1 MTPPTMTPMV
11 MSMMLLMVMT
21 PMMTLVMTLIDTL
34 LITTPILQHLQTL
47 DHFEETILSAVK
59 PINGSA

>member
-1 MTPPTMTPMV
+1 MV